1 MTGLPVEHVAISKA
15 NLKQL
20 QDFAG
25 VMMGLDVAEDAK
37 KADII
42 ALIEAAGWPKDT
54 IPTLQKSAEFPAIS
68 DSDGIPRPRT
78 FMHKFNGGA
87 ERQCVAIVIPEEDKV
102 GGSEPVPVSCNGVQ
116 IWIPRNERHAIPLE
130 YVEILE
136 NAEMFVYPP
145 ITAET
150 TMQQMEM
157 GLREPRVVKQYPFS
171 YAA

>member
-1 MTGLPVEHVAISKA
+1 MSGLPVEHVAISKA

-25 VMMGLDVAEDAK
+25 IMMGLDVSQDAK

-42 ALIEAAGWPKDT
+42 ALIEAAGWSKDT
-54 IPTLQKSAEFPAIS
+54 IPTLKKSS
-68 DSDGIPRPRT
+68 DIPVVSDADGKPRPRS
-78 FMHKFNGGA
+78 FQHEFGGK
-87 ERQCVAIVIPEEDKV
+87 ERECVAIMIPEEDKP
-102 GGSEPVPVSCNGVQ
+102 GGSEPVPVACNGVPL
-116 IWIPRNERHAIPLE
+116 WIPRNKREVIPME

-136 NAEMFVYPP
+136 NAEMFVYPQLS
-145 ITAET
+145 AAA

-171 YAA
+171 YVA